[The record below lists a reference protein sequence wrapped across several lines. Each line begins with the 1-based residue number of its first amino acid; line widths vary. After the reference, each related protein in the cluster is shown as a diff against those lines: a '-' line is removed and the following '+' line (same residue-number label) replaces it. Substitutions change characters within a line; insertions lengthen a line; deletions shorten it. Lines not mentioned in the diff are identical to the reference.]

1 MLLNYFLEITK
12 RILIILL
19 FNDLKN
25 ILALLFRQNN
35 FNIYFFKILWIRDIE
50 EYLWFIIL
58 EILQVIPRS
67 STCIISDL
75 CFWE

>member
-1 MLLNYFLEITK
+1 MLRNYFLEITK

-25 ILALLFRQNN
+25 TLALLFRQNN
-35 FNIYFFKILWIRDIE
+35 FKILWIRDIE

-58 EILQVIPRS
+58 ETLQIIPHS
-67 STCIISDL
+67 LTCIISEL
-75 CFWE
+75 CFLE

>member
-1 MLLNYFLEITK
+1 MLRNYFLEITK
-12 RILIILL
+12 GILIILL

-25 ILALLFRQNN
+25 TLALLFRQNN

-58 EILQVIPRS
+58 ETLQIIPHS
-67 STCIISDL
+67 
-75 CFWE
+75 

>member
-1 MLLNYFLEITK
+1 MLRNYFLEITK
-12 RILIILL
+12 GILIILL

-25 ILALLFRQNN
+25 TLALLFRQNN

-58 EILQVIPRS
+58 ETLQIIPHS
-67 STCIISDL
+67 LTCIISEL
-75 CFWE
+75 CFLE